1 MTTTRWLGLGI
12 TLLAPTLWVPAT
24 AMADTLEA
32 IQERDSVRC
41 GVNAAQPG
49 FSSLDDNDQ
58 YRGLDTD
65 VCRAIAAAALGDAS
79 KVNFVPLDSVE
90 RFAAL
95 QSGEVDV
102 LSRTTTWT
110 SSRDTTL
117 GMNFTGVSY
126 YDGQAFMVASDLGVQ
141 SAKELDGAAVCTQS
155 GTTSELNLS
164 DYFRIHGMT
173 YDAVVFDS
181 PEQSIAGFEA
191 GRCDVLSSD
200 ASQLYAQRMQL
211 ADPDMAVVLPEIIS
225 KEPLG
230 PAVRQGD
237 DQWFNIVKWTLFAM
251 LNAEELEVTQ
261 ANVDEQLDSDNP
273 DVQRLLGQDGDF
285 GSPMGISADWAYQ
298 VVKQVGNYADV
309 YDRNVGSGSDFN
321 IARGLN
327 GLWKDGGIQYA
338 PPIR

>member
-1 MTTTRWLGLGI
+1 MK
-12 TLLAPTLWVPAT
+12 TLKWISVGACALAPAV
-24 AMADTLEA
+24 AMGTTLETV
-32 IQERDSVRC
+32 QSRDSVRC

-49 FSSLDDNDQ
+49 FSSLDDSDQ

-65 VCRAIAAAALGDAS
+65 ICRAVAAAALGDAG
-79 KVNFVPLDSVE
+79 KVDFVPLDSVE
-90 RFAAL
+90 RFTAL
-95 QSGEVDV
+95 QSGEVDL

-117 GMNFTGVSY
+117 GMHFTGVSY

-141 SAKELDGAAVCTQS
+141 SAEELDGAAVCTQS

-164 DYFRIHGMT
+164 DYFRINGMS

-211 ADPDMAVVLPEIIS
+211 ANPDMAVVLPEIIS

-237 DQWFNIVKWTLFAM
+237 DQWFNIVKWSLFAM
-251 LNAEELEVTQ
+251 LNAEELGVSSD
-261 ANVDEQLDSDNP
+261 NIDEHADSDNP
-273 DVQRLLGQDGDF
+273 DIARLLGQDGNF
-285 GSPMGISADWAYQ
+285 GEGMGLNSDWAYQ
-298 VVKQVGNYADV
+298 IIKQVGNYAQM
-309 YDRNVGSGSDFN
+309 YDRNVGAESDFS

-327 GLWKDGGIQYA
+327 ALWRDGGIQYA

>member
-1 MTTTRWLGLGI
+1 MKTVRWLSISACALVPVFA
-12 TLLAPTLWVPAT
+12 LADTPTLEKV
-24 AMADTLEA
+24 
-32 IQERDSVRC
+32 QSRDSVRC

-58 YRGLDTD
+58 YQGLDTD
-65 VCRAIAAAALGDAS
+65 ICRAVAAAALGDAS
-79 KVNFVPLDSVE
+79 KVDFVPLDSVE
-90 RFAAL
+90 RFTAL
-95 QSGEVDV
+95 QSGEVDL
-102 LSRTTTWT
+102 LSRTTTWS

-117 GMNFTGVSY
+117 GLQFTGVTY

-141 SAKELDGAAVCTQS
+141 SAEELDGAAVCTQS

-164 DYFRIHGMT
+164 DYFRINDMS

-211 ADPDMAVVLPEIIS
+211 ADPNMAVVLPEIIS

-237 DQWFNIVKWTLFAM
+237 DPWFNIVKWSLFAM
-251 LNAEELEVTQ
+251 LNAEEYGVTSE
-261 ANVDEQLDSDNP
+261 NVDEMVSSENP
-273 DVQRLLGQDGDF
+273 DIARLLGQDGNY
-285 GSPMGISADWAYQ
+285 GEGMGLEADWAYNIIS
-298 VVKQVGNYADV
+298 QVGNYAEV
-309 YDRNVGSGSDFN
+309 YERNVGADSNFK

-327 GLWKDGGIQYA
+327 ALWKDGGIQYA

>member
-1 MTTTRWLGLGI
+1 M
-12 TLLAPTLWVPAT
+12 
-24 AMADTLEA
+24 
-32 IQERDSVRC
+32 
-41 GVNAAQPG
+41 
-49 FSSLDDNDQ
+49 
-58 YRGLDTD
+58 
-65 VCRAIAAAALGDAS
+65 CRAIAAAALGDAS

-164 DYFRIHGMT
+164 DYFRINNMT

-200 ASQLYAQRMQL
+200 ASQLYAQRIQL
-211 ADPDMAVVLPEIIS
+211 ADPNMAVVLPEIIS

-237 DQWFNIVKWTLFAM
+237 DQWFNIVKWSLFAM
-251 LNAEELEVTQ
+251 LNAEELGVSQ
-261 ANVDEQLDSDNP
+261 ANVDEQLSSENP
-273 DVQRLLGQDGDF
+273 DVMRLLGQDGDF
-285 GSPMGISADWAYQ
+285 GEAMGLSSDWAYQ
-298 VVKQVGNYADV
+298 IVKQVGNYADI
-309 YDRNVGSGSDFN
+309 YDRNVGADSDFN

-327 GLWKDGGIQYA
+327 ALWKDGGIQYA

>member
-1 MTTTRWLGLGI
+1 MKTVRWLSISACAL
-12 TLLAPTLWVPAT
+12 VPIF
-24 AMADTLEA
+24 AMADTPTLENV
-32 IQERDSVRC
+32 QSRDSVRC

-58 YRGLDTD
+58 YQGLDTD
-65 VCRAIAAAALGDAS
+65 VCRAVAAAALGDAS
-79 KVNFVPLDSVE
+79 KVDFVPLDSVE
-90 RFAAL
+90 RFTAL
-95 QSGEVDV
+95 QSGEVDL
-102 LSRTTTWT
+102 LSRTTTWS

-117 GMNFTGVSY
+117 GLQFTGVTY

-141 SAKELDGAAVCTQS
+141 SAEELDGAAVCTQS

-164 DYFRIHGMT
+164 DYFRVNDMS

-237 DQWFNIVKWTLFAM
+237 DQWFNIVKWSLFAM
-251 LNAEELEVTQ
+251 LNAEEYGVTSEN
-261 ANVDEQLDSDNP
+261 ADEMVNSENP
-273 DVQRLLGQDGDF
+273 DIARLLGQDGNY
-285 GSPMGISADWAYQ
+285 GEGMGLNEDWAYQ
-298 VVKQVGNYADV
+298 IIKQVGNYAEI
-309 YDRNVGSGSDFN
+309 YERNVGADSNFK

-327 GLWKDGGIQYA
+327 ALWKDGGIQYA

>member
-1 MTTTRWLGLGI
+1 MNNARWLGFGLGI
-12 TLLAPTLWVPAT
+12 LVPVM
-24 AMADTLEA
+24 AMASSTLDTV
-32 IQERDSVRC
+32 QERDSVRC

-49 FSSLDDNDQ
+49 FSALDDGGQ
-58 YRGLDTD
+58 YQGLDTD
-65 VCRAIAAAALGDAS
+65 VCRAIAAAALGDAT
-79 KVNFVPLDSVE
+79 KVDFVPLDSVE
-90 RFAAL
+90 RFTAL

-141 SAKELDGAAVCTQS
+141 SAVELDGAAVCTQS
-155 GTTSELNLS
+155 GTTSELNLA
-164 DYFRIHGMT
+164 DYFRTHGMT
-173 YDAVVFDS
+173 YDAIVFDA
-181 PEQSIAGFEA
+181 PEQAIAGFEA
-191 GRCDVLSSD
+191 GRCDILSSD

-211 ADPDMAVVLPEIIS
+211 ADPNMAVVLPEIIS

-237 DQWFNIVKWTLFAM
+237 DQWFNIVKWSLFAM
-251 LNAEELEVTQ
+251 LNAEELDVTQ
-261 ANVDEQLDSDNP
+261 ANVDEQLGSENP
-273 DVQRLLGQDGDF
+273 DVMRLLGQDSDVGE
-285 GSPMGISADWAYQ
+285 PMGINHDWAYQ
-298 VVKQVGNYADV
+298 IIKQVGNYADI
-309 YDRNVGSGSDFN
+309 YERNVGADSGFN

-327 GLWKDGGIQYA
+327 ALWKDGGIQYA

>member
-1 MTTTRWLGLGI
+1 M
-12 TLLAPTLWVPAT
+12 
-24 AMADTLEA
+24 
-32 IQERDSVRC
+32 
-41 GVNAAQPG
+41 
-49 FSSLDDNDQ
+49 
-58 YRGLDTD
+58 
-65 VCRAIAAAALGDAS
+65 CRAIAAAALGDAS
-79 KVNFVPLDSVE
+79 KVDFVPLDSVE
-90 RFAAL
+90 RFTAL

-110 SSRDTTL
+110 SSRDTTQ
-117 GMNFTGVSY
+117 GMHFTGVSY

-164 DYFRIHGMT
+164 DYFRINGMT
-173 YDAVVFDS
+173 YDAVVFDA

-211 ADPDMAVVLPEIIS
+211 ADPSMAVVLPEIIS

-237 DQWFNIVKWTLFAM
+237 DQWFNIVKWSLFAM
-251 LNAEELEVTQ
+251 LNAEELGVSQ
-261 ANVDEQLDSDNP
+261 ANVDEQLGSENP
-273 DVQRLLGQDGDF
+273 DIMRLLGRDGDF
-285 GSPMGISADWAYQ
+285 GDAMGIEADWAYQ
-298 VVKQVGNYADV
+298 IVKQVGNYADI
-309 YDRNVGSGSDFN
+309 YDRNVGTESDFN

-327 GLWKDGGIQYA
+327 ALWNDGGIQYA

>member
-1 MTTTRWLGLGI
+1 MDL
-12 TLLAPTLWVPAT
+12 
-24 AMADTLEA
+24 
-32 IQERDSVRC
+32 
-41 GVNAAQPG
+41 
-49 FSSLDDNDQ
+49 
-58 YRGLDTD
+58 
-65 VCRAIAAAALGDAS
+65 
-79 KVNFVPLDSVE
+79 
-90 RFAAL
+90 
-95 QSGEVDV
+95 
-102 LSRTTTWT
+102 LSRTTTWS

-117 GMNFTGVSY
+117 GLQFTGVTY

-141 SAKELDGAAVCTQS
+141 SAEELDGAAVCTQS

-164 DYFRIHGMT
+164 DYFRINDMS

-211 ADPDMAVVLPEIIS
+211 ADPNMAVVLPEIIS

-237 DQWFNIVKWTLFAM
+237 DPWFNIVKWSLFAM
-251 LNAEELEVTQ
+251 LNAEEYGVTSE
-261 ANVDEQLDSDNP
+261 NVDEMVNSDNP
-273 DVQRLLGQDGDF
+273 DIARLLGQDGNY
-285 GSPMGISADWAYQ
+285 GEGMGLDADWSYNIIS
-298 VVKQVGNYADV
+298 QVGNYAEI
-309 YDRNVGSGSDFN
+309 YERNVGADSNFK

-327 GLWKDGGIQYA
+327 ALWKDGGIQYA

>member
-1 MTTTRWLGLGI
+1 MKNVRWLGLGLSI
-12 TLLAPTLWVPAT
+12 LVPTV
-24 AMADTLEA
+24 AMASTLETV
-32 IQERDSVRC
+32 QNRDSVRC

-49 FSSLDDNDQ
+49 FSSLDDDDQ

-65 VCRAIAAAALGDAS
+65 VCRAIAAAALGDAT
-79 KVNFVPLDSVE
+79 KVDFVPLDSVE
-90 RFAAL
+90 RFTAL

-117 GMNFTGVSY
+117 GMHFTGVSY

-164 DYFRIHGMT
+164 DYFRVNGMT
-173 YDAVVFDS
+173 YDPVVFDA

-211 ADPDMAVVLPEIIS
+211 SDPDMAVVLPEIIS

-237 DQWFNIVKWTLFAM
+237 DQWFNIVKWSLFAM
-251 LNAEELEVTQ
+251 LNAEELGVSQE
-261 ANVDEQLDSDNP
+261 NVDEQRESEDP
-273 DVQRLLGQDGDF
+273 DVMRLLGKDGNF
-285 GSPMGISADWAYQ
+285 GEAMGIEADWAYQ
-298 VVKQVGNYADV
+298 IVKQVGNYADM
-309 YDRNVGSGSDFN
+309 YDRNVGAGSEFN

-327 GLWKDGGIQYA
+327 GLWNDGGIQYA

>member
-1 MTTTRWLGLGI
+1 MKTVRWLGVGI
-12 TLLAPTLWVPAT
+12 GVLVPAM
-24 AMADTLEA
+24 AMASTLETV
-32 IQERDSVRC
+32 QERDSVRC

-49 FSSLDDNDQ
+49 FSSLDDDDQ

-65 VCRAIAAAALGDAS
+65 VCRAIAAAALGDAT
-79 KVNFVPLDSVE
+79 KVDFVPLDSVE
-90 RFAAL
+90 RFTAL

-110 SSRDTTL
+110 SSRDTTM

-164 DYFRIHGMT
+164 DYFRINGMT
-173 YDAVVFDS
+173 YDAVVFDA

-230 PAVRQGD
+230 PAVRQND
-237 DQWFNIVKWTLFAM
+237 DQWFNLVKWSLFAM
-251 LNAEELEVTQ
+251 LNAEELGITQ
-261 ANVDEQLDSDNP
+261 ANVDEQLNSENP
-273 DVQRLLGQDGDF
+273 DVMRLLGQDGDF
-285 GSPMGISADWAYQ
+285 GEPMGINSDWAYQ
-298 VVKQVGNYADV
+298 IIKQVGNYADIF
-309 YDRNVGSGSDFN
+309 DRIVGADSDFK
-321 IARGLN
+321 IARGLIA
-327 GLWKDGGIQYA
+327 LWNNGGIQYA

>member
-1 MTTTRWLGLGI
+1 MKTVRWLGVGI
-12 TLLAPTLWVPAT
+12 GVLVPAM
-24 AMADTLEA
+24 AMASTLDTA
-32 IQERDSVRC
+32 QERDSVRC

-49 FSSLDDNDQ
+49 FSSLDDDDH

-65 VCRAIAAAALGDAS
+65 VCRAIAAAVLGDAT
-79 KVNFVPLDSVE
+79 KVDFVPLDSVE
-90 RFAAL
+90 RFTAL

-110 SSRDTTL
+110 SSRDTTQ
-117 GMNFTGVSY
+117 GMHFTGVSY
-126 YDGQAFMVASDLGVQ
+126 YDGQAFMVASDLGIQ

-164 DYFRIHGMT
+164 DYFRINDMT
-173 YDAVVFDS
+173 YDAVVFDA

-211 ADPDMAVVLPEIIS
+211 ADPSMAVVLPEIIS

-237 DQWFNIVKWTLFAM
+237 DQWFNIVKWSLFAM
-251 LNAEELEVTQ
+251 LNAEELGVSQ
-261 ANVDEQLDSDNP
+261 ANVDEQLGSENP
-273 DVQRLLGQDGDF
+273 DIMRLLGRDGDF
-285 GSPMGISADWAYQ
+285 GDAMGIEADWAYQ
-298 VVKQVGNYADV
+298 IVKQVGNYADI
-309 YDRNVGSGSDFN
+309 YDRNVGTNSGFN

-327 GLWKDGGIQYA
+327 ALWNDGGIQYA

>member
-1 MTTTRWLGLGI
+1 MKIVRWLGAGI
-12 TLLAPTLWVPAT
+12 SMLVPMLAT
-24 AMADTLEA
+24 ASTLETV
-32 IQERDSVRC
+32 QERDSVRC

-49 FSSLDDNDQ
+49 FSSLDSNDEYQ
-58 YRGLDTD
+58 GLDTE
-65 VCRAIAAAALGDAS
+65 VCRAVAAAALGDAS
-79 KVNFVPLDSVE
+79 KVNFVPLNSVE
-90 RFAAL
+90 RFTAL
-95 QSGEVDV
+95 QAGEVDV

-117 GMNFTGVSY
+117 GLNFTGVTY

-155 GTTSELNLS
+155 GTTSELNLA
-164 DYFRIHGMT
+164 DYFKLHEMT

-211 ADPDMAVVLPEIIS
+211 SDPTMAVVLPEIIS

-237 DQWFNIVKWTLFAM
+237 DQWFNIVKWSLFAM
-251 LNAEELEVTQ
+251 INAEELGITR
-261 ANVDEQLDSDNP
+261 ANVDDMLTSENP
-273 DVQRLLGQDGDF
+273 NVVRLLGQDGNY
-285 GSPMGISADWAYQ
+285 GEGMGLEADWAYNIIS
-298 VVKQVGNYADV
+298 QVGNYAEIYSRTIGMD
-309 YDRNVGSGSDFN
+309 SDFN
-321 IARGLN
+321 VARGLN
-327 GLWKDGGIQYA
+327 ALWSDGGIMYA
-338 PPIR
+338 PPVR

>member
-1 MTTTRWLGLGI
+1 MKTVRWLSISACALVPA
-12 TLLAPTLWVPAT
+12 LALADTPTLEKV
-24 AMADTLEA
+24 
-32 IQERDSVRC
+32 QSRDSVRC

-58 YRGLDTD
+58 YQGLDTD
-65 VCRAIAAAALGDAS
+65 ICRAVAAAALGDAS
-79 KVNFVPLDSVE
+79 KVDFVPLDSVE
-90 RFAAL
+90 RFTAL
-95 QSGEVDV
+95 QSGEVDL
-102 LSRTTTWT
+102 LSRTTTWS

-117 GMNFTGVSY
+117 GLQFTGVTY

-141 SAKELDGAAVCTQS
+141 SAEELDGAAVCTQS

-164 DYFRIHGMT
+164 DYFRINDMS

-211 ADPDMAVVLPEIIS
+211 ADPNMAVVLPEIIS

-237 DQWFNIVKWTLFAM
+237 DPWFNIVKWSLFAM
-251 LNAEELEVTQ
+251 LNAEEYGVTSE
-261 ANVDEQLDSDNP
+261 NVDEMVSSENP
-273 DVQRLLGQDGDF
+273 DIARLLGQDGNY
-285 GSPMGISADWAYQ
+285 GEGMGLEADWAYNIIS
-298 VVKQVGNYADV
+298 QVGNYAEV
-309 YDRNVGSGSDFN
+309 YERNVGADSNFK

-327 GLWKDGGIQYA
+327 ALWKDGGIQYA
-338 PPIR
+338 PPVR

>member
-1 MTTTRWLGLGI
+1 MKNVRWLGLGLSI
-12 TLLAPTLWVPAT
+12 LVPTV
-24 AMADTLEA
+24 AMASTLETV
-32 IQERDSVRC
+32 QNRDSVRC

-49 FSSLDDNDQ
+49 FSSLDDDDQ

-65 VCRAIAAAALGDAS
+65 VCRAIAAAALGDAT
-79 KVNFVPLDSVE
+79 KVDFVPLDSVE
-90 RFAAL
+90 RFTAL

-117 GMNFTGVSY
+117 GMHFTGVSY

-164 DYFRIHGMT
+164 DYFRVNGMT
-173 YDAVVFDS
+173 YDPVVFDA

-211 ADPDMAVVLPEIIS
+211 SDPDMAVVLPEIIS

-237 DQWFNIVKWTLFAM
+237 DQWFNIVKWSLFAM
-251 LNAEELEVTQ
+251 LNAEELGVSQE
-261 ANVDEQLDSDNP
+261 NVDEQRESEDP
-273 DVQRLLGQDGDF
+273 DVMRLLGKDGNF
-285 GSPMGISADWAYQ
+285 GEAMGIEADWAYQ
-298 VVKQVGNYADV
+298 IVKQVGNYADM
-309 YDRNVGSGSDFN
+309 YDRNVGAESEFN

-327 GLWKDGGIQYA
+327 GLWNDGGIQYA

>member
-1 MTTTRWLGLGI
+1 MKNVRWLGLGI
-12 TLLAPTLWVPAT
+12 SILLPTV
-24 AMADTLEA
+24 AMASTLETV
-32 IQERDSVRC
+32 QNRDSLRC

-49 FSSLDDNDQ
+49 FSSLDDDDQ

-65 VCRAIAAAALGDAS
+65 VCRAVAAAALGDAT
-79 KVNFVPLDSVE
+79 KVDFVPLDSVE
-90 RFAAL
+90 RFTAL

-117 GMNFTGVSY
+117 GMHFTGVSY
-126 YDGQAFMVASDLGVQ
+126 YDGQAFMVASNLGVQ

-164 DYFRIHGMT
+164 DYFRINEMT
-173 YDAVVFDS
+173 YDPVVFDA
-181 PEQSIAGFEA
+181 PEQSIIGFET

-237 DQWFNIVKWTLFAM
+237 DQWFNIVKWSLFAM
-251 LNAEELEVTQ
+251 LNAEELGISQE
-261 ANVDEQLDSDNP
+261 NVDEQLASENP
-273 DVQRLLGQDGDF
+273 DVMRLLGKDGNF
-285 GSPMGISADWAYQ
+285 GEAMGIEADWAYQ
-298 VVKQVGNYADV
+298 IVKQVGNYADI
-309 YDRNVGSGSDFN
+309 YDRNVGAESDFN

-327 GLWKDGGIQYA
+327 NLWNDGGIQYA

>member
-1 MTTTRWLGLGI
+1 MKTVRWLSISACAL
-12 TLLAPTLWVPAT
+12 VPAF
-24 AMADTLEA
+24 ALADTLTLEKV
-32 IQERDSVRC
+32 QSRDSVLC

-58 YRGLDTD
+58 YQGLDTD
-65 VCRAIAAAALGDAS
+65 ICRAVAAAALGDAS
-79 KVNFVPLDSVE
+79 KVDFVPLDSVE
-90 RFAAL
+90 RFTAL
-95 QSGEVDV
+95 QSGEVDL
-102 LSRTTTWT
+102 LSRTTTWS

-117 GMNFTGVSY
+117 GLQFTGVTY

-141 SAKELDGAAVCTQS
+141 SAEELDGAAVCTQS

-164 DYFRIHGMT
+164 DYFRINDMS

-211 ADPDMAVVLPEIIS
+211 ADPNMAVVLPEIIS

-237 DQWFNIVKWTLFAM
+237 DPWFNIVKWSLFAM
-251 LNAEELEVTQ
+251 LNAEEYAVNSE
-261 ANVDEQLDSDNP
+261 NVDEMVSSENP
-273 DVQRLLGQDGDF
+273 DIARLLGQDGNY
-285 GSPMGISADWAYQ
+285 GEGMGLEADWAYNIIS
-298 VVKQVGNYADV
+298 QVGNYAEV
-309 YDRNVGSGSDFN
+309 YERNVGADSNFK

-327 GLWKDGGIQYA
+327 ALWKDGGIQYA